1 MQKDIVDGHCQ
12 SIAWVKDTMRAVA
25 PSIER
30 RNGVLQRPGRRP
42 IK

>member
-12 SIAWVKDTMRAVA
+12 SIAWVKDTMRALA

-30 RNGVLQRPGRRP
+30 GDRR
-42 IK
+42 